1 MEGEGEGGR
10 CRERRH
16 SQRAEKKNKTKRTNG
31 KIVQEKTGEK
41 KKINKQ
47 KKRKKQTDKQE
58 KNRKPVNQ
66 GKSYMRDCPDVDL

>member
-16 SQRAEKKNKTKRTNG
+16 SQRAEKKKPTTYERKR
-31 KIVQEKTGEK
+31 VQEKTGEK
-41 KKINKQ
+41 KKTNKQ
-47 KKRKKQTDKQE
+47 KEKKQTDKQE

>member
-10 CRERRH
+10 CRERGGIPRERKKKQNKNVRTEN
-16 SQRAEKKNKTKRTNG
+16 STGKNRREEKKTNKR
-31 KIVQEKTGEK
+31 
-41 KKINKQ
+41 
-47 KKRKKQTDKQE
+47 RKKQTDKQE